1 MSHDTDR
8 LAVRIVLADDH
19 ALVRR
24 SVAALLRTLPEFD
37 VVADVST
44 TDAAVAACQS
54 HQPDVLLLDVDIP
67 GIESFEAARRA
78 CAASPSTKVLFLSA
92 FTHDRYIEAALE
104 AGAMGYVTKSEPP
117 EQLVGAIRAVVS
129 GDCYFSPDVRR
140 RLVVDEHGASLSFEV
155 KSRSSTMT
163 PREVEVLRYIARG
176 LSKKQI
182 ASLMKLSVKTIENHT
197 ANLMSRLGIHD
208 RVELTRFAIREG
220 LVEP

>member
-1 MSHDTDR
+1 MSHD
-8 LAVRIVLADDH
+8 AGCPVIRIVLADDH

-24 SVAALLRTLPEFD
+24 SVAALLRTHPEFD

-44 TDAAVAACQS
+44 TDAAVAACS
-54 HQPDVLLLDVDIP
+54 THQPDVLLLDVDIP

-78 CAASPSTKVLFLSA
+78 TSASPVTKVVFLSA

-117 EQLVGAIRAVVS
+117 EQLVGAIRAVVG

-140 RLVVDEHGASLSFEV
+140 RLVVDEHGASLSLEV

-182 ASLMKLSVKTIENHT
+182 ASLMQLSVKTVENHA
-197 ANLMSRLGIHD
+197 ANLMTRLGIHD